1 MRTHLLIAAALALSA
16 TVSSANALTVVNS
29 DKTSHAVMVTPQG
42 GKVHKLIIKASR
54 SASYNCAKGCELR
67 LGAEK
72 AHYDAKIHKI
82 IIKGGKFI
90 AA

>member
-1 MRTHLLIAAALALSA
+1 LRTHILIAAALALAA
-16 TVSSANALTVVNS
+16 TVTSANALTVVNS
-29 DKTSHAVMVTPQG
+29 DKTSHAVMITPQG
-42 GKVHKLIIKASR
+42 GKVLKVIIKASA

-72 AHYDAKIHKI
+72 AHYDAKVQKI
-82 IIKGGKFI
+82 MIKGGKFT

>member
-1 MRTHLLIAAALALSA
+1 MRTHILIAAALALAA
-16 TVSSANALTVVNS
+16 TVTSANALTVVNS

-54 SASYNCAKGCELR
+54 SASYDCAKGCELR

-72 AHYDAKIHKI
+72 AHYDAKVQKI
-82 IIKGGKFI
+82 MIKGGKFT

>member
-1 MRTHLLIAAALALSA
+1 MRTHILIAAALALAA
-16 TVSSANALTVVNS
+16 TVTSANALTVVNS

-54 SASYNCAKGCELR
+54 SASYNCVKGCELR

-82 IIKGGKFI
+82 MIKNGKFI

>member
-1 MRTHLLIAAALALSA
+1 MRTHLLIAAALALAA
-16 TVSSANALTVVNS
+16 TVTSANALTVVNS

-82 IIKGGKFI
+82 MIKGGKFI

>member
-1 MRTHLLIAAALALSA
+1 MRTHLLIAAVLALAA
-16 TVSSANALTVVNS
+16 TVTSANALTVVNS

-42 GKVHKLIIKASR
+42 GKVHKLIIKASG
-54 SASYNCAKGCELR
+54 SANYDCAKGCDLK

-72 AHYDAKIHKI
+72 AHYDSKTQKIM
-82 IIKGGKFI
+82 IKDGKFV

>member
-1 MRTHLLIAAALALSA
+1 MRTHILIAAALALAA
-16 TVSSANALTVVNS
+16 TVTSANALTVVNS

-42 GKVHKLIIKASR
+42 GKVHKLIIKASH

-82 IIKGGKFI
+82 MIKGGKFI

>member
-1 MRTHLLIAAALALSA
+1 MGTHILIAAALALAA
-16 TVSSANALTVVNS
+16 TVTSANALTVVNA

-82 IIKGGKFI
+82 MIKGGKFT

>member
-1 MRTHLLIAAALALSA
+1 MRTHILIAAALALAA
-16 TVSSANALTVVNS
+16 TVTSANALTVVNS

-72 AHYDAKIHKI
+72 AHYDTKIHKI
-82 IIKGGKFI
+82 MIKGGKFI

>member
-1 MRTHLLIAAALALSA
+1 MRTHLLIAAALALAA
-16 TVSSANALTVVNS
+16 TVTSANALTVTNS

-42 GKVHKLIIKASR
+42 GKVHKIVIKGSH
-54 SASYNCAKGCELR
+54 SANYNCAKGCELR

-72 AHYDAKIHKI
+72 AHYDSKIQKI
-82 IIKGGKFI
+82 MIKDGKFI